1 MNKKTFL
8 LGLATVLVIPFKTQ
22 AWSLGEFISCNDLN
36 PQPAVIFKSSYGKLI
51 HDISQTQEFIHNFG
65 KNNPIIKENGLLT
78 AGIAP
83 ITTST
88 HFHIKKAVL
97 KRLDSTYS
105 CIMPEEIEIF
115 IGYKN
120 PLVYVANKY
129 DPKSCEFSQIIRHE
143 QVHQRINKLT
153 LEYYLPILD
162 KTLRKAI
169 EEVKAVKILT
179 NNEADKKRGFDELYA
194 YYHSRLDPILD
205 EFEKARDN
213 EQKKL
218 DNMNSYQ
225 HDWSI
230 CKRYKERVEIEER
243 LKQYH
248 DTSSDNEEK

>member
-1 MNKKTFL
+1 MNTKIFFS
-8 LGLATVLVIPFKTQ
+8 GLAAFFASFNAH
-22 AWSLGEFISCNDLN
+22 AWSLGEFVSCNDIN

-51 HDISQTQEFIHNFG
+51 HDISQSPEFVNNLG
-65 KNNPIIKENGLLT
+65 KNSPVIQENGLLT
-78 AGIAP
+78 AGVAP

-88 HFHIKKAVL
+88 SFHIKKAIL
-97 KRLDSTYS
+97 KRLDNEYS

-120 PLVYVANKY
+120 PLIYVSNKY
-129 DPKSCEFSQIIRHE
+129 DTKSCEFSQIIRHE

-169 EEVKAVKILT
+169 DEVKAVKIRT
-179 NNEADKKRGFDELYA
+179 NDEADKKRGFEELYS
-194 YYHSRLDPILD
+194 YYHSRIDPILN
-205 EFEKARDN
+205 EFKQARDN

-218 DNMNSYQ
+218 DNLNSYQ

-230 CKRYKERVEIEER
+230 CTRYKERVEIEEK
-243 LKQYH
+243 LKLYQ
-248 DTSSDNEEK
+248 DETPSSEEK

>member
-1 MNKKTFL
+1 MNKKFFL
-8 LGLATVLVIPFKTQ
+8 FGLAAFLTPLNAY
-22 AWSLGEFISCNDLN
+22 AWSFGEFVSCNDIN
-36 PQPAVIFKSSYGKLI
+36 PEPAVIFKSSYGKLI
-51 HDISQTQEFIHNFG
+51 HDISQTSEFVHNLG
-65 KNNPIIKENGLLT
+65 KNSPIIQENGLFT
-78 AGIAP
+78 AGVAP

-88 HFHIKKAVL
+88 SFHITKAVL
-97 KRLDSTYS
+97 KRLDSEYS

-120 PLVYVANKY
+120 PLIYVANKY

-162 KTLRKAI
+162 KTLRKAVD
-169 EEVKAVKILT
+169 EVKAVKIRT
-179 NNEADKKRGFDELYA
+179 NDEADKKRGYEELYS

-205 EFEKARDN
+205 EFKKARDN

-230 CKRYKERVEIEER
+230 CKRYNERVEIEKR
-243 LKQYH
+243 LKQYQ
-248 DTSSDNEEK
+248 DAAPL